1 MVPPPPIDASEFE
14 ANRDLNRIIAD
25 FLCRNSDKAYS
36 VKEIAEATGIREEDV
51 NHLMLKLGFQDL
63 IGNISGII
71 VHRKSWKDLNLRST
85 RIEDVTIN
93 GTIYYRCVK
102 QENRKSYLSKSS

>member
-1 MVPPPPIDASEFE
+1 MVPPPIDASEFE
-14 ANRDLNRIIAD
+14 AHRDLNRIVAD

-36 VKEIAEATGIREEDV
+36 VKEIAEATGMREEDI
-51 NHLMLKLGFQDL
+51 NHSMLKLGFQDML
-63 IGNISGII
+63 GSISSII
-71 VHRKSWKDLNLRST
+71 VRGKSWKDPNLGST

-102 QENRKSYLSKSS
+102 WNDRKSYQSKAS